1 MKPVLKDPTT
11 GRLLDSVEIID
22 QTTGMSLGSA
32 GADQALS
39 GLRRHNYT
47 LDTDLYELTMVAG
60 YRTLGR
66 SKRAACFD
74 LYYRQNPDQGAFCVF
89 AGLESVINY
98 VNSLKIYPD
107 DLDYLASLGIFSKK
121 CVEQLGAGIKF
132 TGDIWAVPEG
142 SVVFPNEPLI
152 RVTGP
157 IDEAQIL
164 ETTMLAMVGHQT
176 LIATKAARLGI
187 AGRGTPIVDFGTRRA
202 HGVHAALFGARAA
215 YIGGCDGTSN
225 VKAGK
230 QFGIPVR
237 GTHAHSWVESFD
249 DEIESFDAFAR
260 VFPGNCV
267 LLVDTYDTIE
277 GVRKAVSI
285 ARKMRQEGK
294 RLAGIRIDSGDLAYY
309 SKAARAILDEAGFH
323 EVKILASSDLDEWII
338 ESLRDQGAC
347 VDVWCV
353 GTRLITSYQTPAL
366 GVVYKLMAVDR
377 GDGVLTPRIK
387 ISENPQKITN
397 PGVKKIVRFY
407 NGNSRMVGDLLTQVE
422 EPLPSNEPVR
432 AHHPMYDYMKKVYK
446 PPFTAEHLMEPI
458 FLGGEQVYESP
469 SLQAIRARAQRD
481 IQRLEPEY
489 QRFSNPHIYKVSLSD
504 RVHNVKKELLD
515 YHREQ
520 AQTSRNG
527 GGHKAD

>member
-1 MKPVLKDPTT
+1 MKPVFKDPET
-11 GRLLDSVEIID
+11 GRILDSVEIID
-22 QTTGMSLGSA
+22 QTTGESLCSA
-32 GADQALS
+32 NADQSLA
-39 GLRRHNYT
+39 GLRCGNYS

-66 SKRAACFD
+66 SKRKACFD
-74 LYYRQNPDQGAFCVF
+74 LYYRTNPDHGAFCVF

-98 VNSLKIYPD
+98 VNNLRFYPD
-107 DLDYLASLGIFSKK
+107 DIDYLAGLGIFSKK
-121 CVEQLGAGIKF
+121 CIEQLASGIKF
-132 TGDIWAVPEG
+132 TGDLWAVPEG

-176 LIATKAARLGI
+176 LIATKAARLAI
-187 AGRGTPIVDFGTRRA
+187 AGRGTPIIDFGTRRA

-230 QFGIPVR
+230 LFGIPVR
-237 GTHAHSWVESFD
+237 GTHAHSWVECFDREIDSF
-249 DEIESFDAFAR
+249 EAFSE
-260 VFPGNCV
+260 VFPDNCV

-277 GVRKAVSI
+277 GVKKAVSV
-285 ARKMRQEGK
+285 AKQMRTEGK

-309 SKAARAILDEAGFH
+309 SKAAREILNEGGFP
-323 EVKILASSDLDEWII
+323 EVKVLASSDLDEWII

-347 VDVWCV
+347 VDIWCV

-366 GVVYKLMAVDR
+366 GVVYKLMAVE
-377 GDGVLTPRIK
+377 GDDGILKPKIK

-407 NGNSRMVGDLLTQVE
+407 NGNSRMIGDLLTRAD
-422 EPLPSNEPVR
+422 EPLPANEPVR
-432 AHHPMYDYMKKVYK
+432 AHHPMYDHMKKTYK
-446 PPFTAEHLMEPI
+446 PPFVAEHLMTPI
-458 FLGGEQVYESP
+458 FLAGEQVYQSP
-469 SLQAIRARAQRD
+469 GIQAIKERAQRD
-481 IQRLEPEY
+481 IGRLEPEY
-489 QRFSNPHIYKVSLSD
+489 KRFSNPHIYKVSLSD
-504 RVHNVKKELLD
+504 RVYQAKKELLD
-515 YHREQ
+515 FHRDQ
-520 AQTSRNG
+520 AQTARNG
-527 GGHKAD
+527 GGHKSD